1 MSSSESFIRVYEK
14 QNKLRFGSFIARNIH
29 EIIIYRHALANFVK
43 INLRNR
49 YRRST
54 LGFLWSLINPL
65 FTMVILAFVF
75 STIYKVPFA
84 DFGIYIFSGLLPW
97 QLISNSVING
107 TMSIIYAEGYLK
119 KVYTPKILFP
129 LVTVSTEA
137 VNFSLSLISLFFLAI
152 LLGAKIGIS
161 LLMLPVA
168 IILTFIFVL
177 GIVLVVSVATI
188 YFRDLFNIVQVVFT
202 ALFYLVP
209 VVYKISIIPSTYQV
223 FYKLNPF
230 FYFIELFHKIIYESV
245 IPSVSQ
251 WGICAG
257 MSLITLLIGLFV
269 LNLKEQD
276 LIFRL

>member
-1 MSSSESFIRVYEK
+1 MSSSDTFTRVYEK

-29 EIIIYRHALANFVK
+29 EIIVYRHALANFVK

-65 FTMVILAFVF
+65 FTMVLMAFVF

-97 QLISNSVING
+97 QLMSSSIVNG

-129 LVTVSTEA
+129 LVNVSTEV
-137 VNFSLSLISLFFLAI
+137 VNFSLSLISLFILAI
-152 LLGAKIGIS
+152 LLGAKIGLS
-161 LLMLPVA
+161 LLLLPLA
-168 IILTFIFVL
+168 IVLTFIFVL

-188 YFRDLFNIVQVVFT
+188 YFRDLYNIIQVVFT

-209 VVYKISIIPSTYQV
+209 IVYKISIIPVSFQI

-230 FYFIELFHKIIYESV
+230 FYFIDLFHKIIYESAT
-245 IPSVSQ
+245 PSISQ
-251 WGICAG
+251 WVICAG
-257 MSLITLLIGLFV
+257 MSLITILVGLLT

>member
-1 MSSSESFIRVYEK
+1 MNSTEQHIRVYEK
-14 QNKLRFGSFIARNIH
+14 QAKIRFGSFIIRNIR
-29 EIIIYRHALANFVK
+29 ESILYRHALMNFVR

-75 STIYKVPFA
+75 STIYNVPFA

-97 QLISNSVING
+97 QLMSNSIIGG

-137 VNFSLSLISLFFLAI
+137 VNFSLSLFSLFILAF

-161 LLMLPVA
+161 LLFLPFA
-168 IILTFIFVL
+168 ILITFMFVL

-188 YFRDLFNIVQVVFT
+188 YFRDLYNIVQVVFT

-209 VVYKISIIPSTYQV
+209 VVYKISIIPEKYQV

-230 FYFIELFHKIIYESV
+230 FYFIDLFHKIIYESI
-245 IPSVSQ
+245 IPSAAH
-251 WGICAG
+251 WGVCLG
-257 MSLITLLIGLFV
+257 LSLVALLVGLFT